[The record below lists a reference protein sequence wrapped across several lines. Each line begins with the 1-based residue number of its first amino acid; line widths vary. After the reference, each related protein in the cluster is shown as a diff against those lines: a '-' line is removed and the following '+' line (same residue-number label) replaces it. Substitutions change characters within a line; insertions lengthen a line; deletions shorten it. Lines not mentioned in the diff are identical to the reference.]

1 MIRKLGLLSGLAAAL
16 ALGVASPASAG
27 TLDQQQ
33 TTSDTEAGLTTSQ
46 SSAQTFTAG
55 MTGALDQADL
65 LLFKTGTPS
74 NPVTVELRNVS
85 AGKPGTTALASAS
98 IPISAIGTSP
108 AFVAVTFTAPA
119 PVTAG
124 TQYAL
129 VAYSAGAVGNGV
141 GWNYRDTG
149 DAYPGGGLFI
159 SHESLPPADTWTGFT
174 GYDFAFKTYVAP
186 APPTPSATSAP
197 KKKCKKKAKKKSASA
212 AKKKCK
218 KKAKR
223 LRV

>member
-16 ALGVASPASAG
+16 ALGVPSPASAG

-33 TTSDTEAGLTTSQ
+33 TASDTEAGLTTTQ
-46 SSAQTFTAG
+46 SGAQTFTTG
-55 MTGALDQADL
+55 MTGLLDQADL
-65 LLFKTGTPS
+65 LLFQTGTPS
-74 NPVTVELRNVS
+74 NPVTVEIRNVS
-85 AGKPGTTALASAS
+85 GGKPATTALASAS

-108 AFVAVTFTAPA
+108 AFVPVTFTTPA

-129 VAYSAGAVGNGV
+129 VAYSAGVVGNGV
-141 GWNYRDTG
+141 GWNRQDTG
-149 DAYPGGGLFI
+149 NPYPGGGLFI
-159 SHESLPPADTWTGFT
+159 STETLPPVDTWTEFT
-174 GYDFAFKTYVAP
+174 GQDFAFKTYVAP
-186 APPTPSATSAP
+186 PTPSATSTP

-218 KKAKR
+218 KKR
-223 LRV
+223 